1 MLSFDIDNQLILN
14 IMIHVCILFI
24 FLYIFFF
31 LFISKK
37 GEDVLNENIKNLSD
51 NNVDDFL
58 KEIDE
63 KYGKNIDWKS
73 VREKSIS
80 IKDNPNN
87 EINKSINDN
96 NTHYKNI
103 GIYIIISLII
113 IIFIFY
119 YFVRNDVN
127 IYEIFKENLFTF
139 ILIGIIEYI
148 FFQKVASNYIPA
160 YPNNIGKIILERS
173 KENIKYI

>member
-14 IMIHVCILFI
+14 IIIHVCILFI

-37 GEDVLNENIKNLSD
+37 GEYVLNKNIKDLSD

-73 VREKSIS
+73 LREKSIS
-80 IKDNPNN
+80 IRDNPNN
-87 EINKSINDN
+87 EINKSNSID
-96 NTHYKNI
+96 YFI
-103 GIYIIISLII
+103 CLRFCRIYFFPTLYHIFVYRIPFV
-113 IIFIFY
+113 FIF
-119 YFVRNDVN
+119 
-127 IYEIFKENLFTF
+127 
-139 ILIGIIEYI
+139 
-148 FFQKVASNYIPA
+148 
-160 YPNNIGKIILERS
+160 
-173 KENIKYI
+173 